1 MSISADFAQTFYID
15 KDTVKGAGY
24 AFLNGIDLFF
34 RSKPPVNGSTA
45 AVTSASAGQLTPN
58 PGVTIYICETE
69 TVNGTNVPSLVGH
82 VKYGRKRLE
91 YNSVLT
97 SDAGLT
103 ATTFTFP
110 VPVPVATNKSYAIVI
125 NFDGNDSQYSLW
137 RNKAGESY
145 NGVQNPTVTKGSLDG
160 QFFVL
165 TNGTVPTPLVDTDL
179 KFILRGQKYSKTP
192 TVFSAVNRSYEFL
205 TLSKQGTAGA
215 LTGGEAVFA
224 NTGYISSQTVSVST
238 SSNTVTGTGTAFT
251 TNFSIGR
258 NIVINSGT
266 SNQVKKITAIANS
279 TSMTIDS
286 PLPFTNATCNYLI
299 APTATVYDYN
309 YLKSFCILHGS
320 SANTTHN
327 FIANATC
334 NTIIGTKSGASVKIV
349 ETLDVPVNYF
359 VPEFKLLTPV
369 GTSANVGVKMSNTSY
384 ISDSSAVEIRMFDKN
399 AFTKFKSVVASRSNE
414 VKNPS
419 SLYNAKSVNFDLT
432 FQTTNEFVTP
442 LLDEEDM
449 LFHITSAYVNDD
461 LSKENTS
468 KGSALSKLISK
479 KINLSD
485 NQAAEDIKVYVTA
498 HRPSGTDV
506 EVFVKFYNN
515 EDPQTF
521 DDTGWTRL
529 RNISPE
535 SLVSAIDNEND
546 LVELEYNLTNYPIS
560 MTSTTSSGAPLST
573 SFSVN
578 RNSNKFITD
587 SSVDI
592 ASYLSSNSIVR
603 IYNPLFPELS
613 LVTAVTGIDKNI
625 VKVST
630 LIDETDFSLAGF
642 IGSGLTIEPVQ
653 CSTSAF
659 KDITNSG
666 ILKYFNKESS
676 AFKGYNSFAV
686 KVILTGNS
694 ESAVVPLVDDI
705 RAIAVSV

>member
-1 MSISADFAQTFYID
+1 M
-15 KDTVKGAGY
+15 TV
-24 AFLNGIDLFF
+24 
-34 RSKPPVNGSTA
+34 
-45 AVTSASAGQLTPN
+45 
-58 PGVTIYICETE
+58 
-69 TVNGTNVPSLVGH
+69 
-82 VKYGRKRLE
+82 
-91 YNSVLT
+91 
-97 SDAGLT
+97 
-103 ATTFTFP
+103 
-110 VPVPVATNKSYAIVI
+110 
-125 NFDGNDSQYSLW
+125 
-137 RNKAGESY
+137 
-145 NGVQNPTVTKGSLDG
+145 
-160 QFFVL
+160 
-165 TNGTVPTPLVDTDL
+165 
-179 KFILRGQKYSKTP
+179 
-192 TVFSAVNRSYEFL
+192 
-205 TLSKQGTAGA
+205 
-215 LTGGEAVFA
+215 
-224 NTGYISSQTVSVST
+224 
-238 SSNTVTGTGTAFT
+238 
-251 TNFSIGR
+251 
-258 NIVINSGT
+258 
-266 SNQVKKITAIANS
+266 
-279 TSMTIDS
+279 DS
-286 PLPFTNATCNYLI
+286 PLPFTNATCNFLI

-320 SANTTHN
+320 SANATYN
-327 FIANATC
+327 FVANATC
-334 NTIIGTKSGASVKIV
+334 NTIIGTRSGASVKIV

-359 VPEFKLLTPV
+359 TPEFKLLTPV
-369 GTSANVGVKMSNTSY
+369 GTTANVAIKMSNTSY
-384 ISDSSAVEIRMFDKN
+384 ISDSGAVEVRMFDKN

-414 VKNPS
+414 VRNPS
-419 SLYNAKSVNFDLT
+419 SLSNAKSVNFDLT

-442 LLDEEDM
+442 LLDEEDI

-461 LSKENTS
+461 LSKENTGR
-468 KGSALSKLISK
+468 GSALSKVISK

-498 HRPSGTDV
+498 HRPIGTDV

-515 EDPQTF
+515 EDPQIF

-535 SLVSAIDNEND
+535 SLVSSIDNESD
-546 LVELEYNLTNYPIS
+546 LVELEYILPNYPIT

-573 SFSVN
+573 SFSVD

-592 ASYLSSNSIVR
+592 ASYLTPNSIIR

-630 LIDETDFSLAGF
+630 LIDETDFSLSGF
-642 IGSGLTIEPVQ
+642 IGSGLIIEPVE

-686 KVILTGNS
+686 KIILTGNS